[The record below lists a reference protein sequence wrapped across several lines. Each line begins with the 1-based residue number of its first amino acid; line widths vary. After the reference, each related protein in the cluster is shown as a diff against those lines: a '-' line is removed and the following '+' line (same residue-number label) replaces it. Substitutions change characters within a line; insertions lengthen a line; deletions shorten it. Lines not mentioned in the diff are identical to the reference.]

1 MPEARN
7 PRSVRL
13 AVAQT
18 PVRDDPRDAEALRES
33 GREVRALMRE
43 AGTRGARIVHFPEG
57 SICFPDKLVLSVYG
71 PDAVGPADWGRC
83 QWPVLQSEPAAIAAL
98 ARELRLWTV
107 IASAHRLTGQHRPH
121 NSLYVISDRGDVVT
135 RYDERLLSKTKV
147 SYLYSPG
154 ISPVT
159 FDIDGVRFGCLIGM
173 EIHYPELFAEYEKL
187 DVDCVLLSTTGVSPG
202 AASVQAQGHA
212 AVNSYWVS
220 FSVPTQHSATAPSGV
235 IAPNGDWLERC
246 PTDGTPS
253 VAVVNL
259 DDSSEAAVESV
270 THARAWRRESRAGVY
285 AEHQVTD
292 PRSQD
297 RTTAF
302 QRRSRIRGIRGYG
315 RTPAPRTPRIRVVGV
330 AGPAGAQPP
339 RGRPAHCPDLGRWR
353 VSPDLTTW
361 RLWKGPSSRSVVML
375 PEGARKLVRPA
386 DSIDFLIQDAT
397 TKRQA
402 TAVRHDGPVRASAP
416 RDLVMAAW
424 IRCAPTGLV
433 SALVTP
439 SSWSI
444 RSGGTKRR
452 SSHSCC
458 LPPAS
463 P

>member
-1 MPEARN
+1 MPEVTN

-57 SICFPDKLVLSVYG
+57 AICFPDKLVLSVDG
-71 PDAVGPADWGRC
+71 PDAVGPADWDRC

-159 FDIDGVRFGCLIGM
+159 LRHRRCALRLPDRHGDPL
-173 EIHYPELFAEYEKL
+173 
-187 DVDCVLLSTTGVSPG
+187 PG
-202 AASVQAQGHA
+202 AVRRIREAGRGLRPALHDRRLPGGRLQAQGHA

-253 VAVVNL
+253 VAGVNL

-302 QRRSRIRGIRGYG
+302 QCRSRIRGIRGYG

-339 RGRPAHCPDLGRWR
+339 RGRPAHRPGLGRWR

-433 SALVTP
+433 SALVTA